1 LKSDYLKNLT
11 PEQRQELRAK
21 AAQSREDKKK
31 AGEHLKQ
38 DWADE
43 AHMRGLASEFGIR
56 LPSSFIPNTEIKYL
70 RRVANKL
77 NIDLNAYIEACGVKN
92 LKQLVALN
100 PDHPAWIE
108 CYFLL
113 EFHKESVSGI

>member
-1 LKSDYLKNLT
+1 MKSTYLQDLT

-31 AGEHLKQ
+31 SGEHLKQ

-43 AHMRGLASEFGIR
+43 AHMRGLASEFNIR

-70 RRVANKL
+70 RRVAKKL
-77 NIDLNAYIEACGVKN
+77 NIDLNVYVEACGVKN

-100 PDHPAWIE
+100 ENVPAFIE
-108 CYFLL
+108 VCWML
-113 EFHKESVSGI
+113 EWYKENKA

>member
-1 LKSDYLKNLT
+1 MNSNYLQNLT
-11 PEQRQELRAK
+11 REQRQELRAK

-31 AGEHLKQ
+31 AGEHLKK

-43 AHMRGLASEFGIR
+43 AHMRGLASEYGIR

-70 RRVANKL
+70 RRVAKKL
-77 NIDLNAYIEACGVKN
+77 NINLNAYVEACGVKN

-100 PDHPAWIE
+100 PDTPAWVE
-108 CYFLL
+108 VCHML
-113 EFHKESVSGI
+113 EVYKENKA